1 MKCFANKGSPDTKT
15 VKRPFI
21 TRSSYDTR
29 PSQHFFSITPTQQK
43 IQAKLKIGKANDAF
57 EQEADHIADQVVRGG
72 NTSAASSP
80 VGHPPLQ
87 RKCGECEDEEKL
99 QLNSQD
105 SVIPAKKTTNFPDL
119 IAMGPGNTLSSSERR
134 FFEPRFGKSFSDV
147 RIHTD
152 ENAAKN
158 AAAINAKAYTF
169 KNNIILGKGQYHPS
183 SLSGK
188 HLLAHELTHTI
199 QQGRDG
205 HIHTMPDIQRDE
217 FQPWPGQSG
226 HDVAGTRQQRGDIIS
241 EQVQRI
247 GDPTYA
253 QLGPMLLE
261 FNTSTCELTVRKE
274 INFVRAGT
282 GDQQLSTEGFN
293 ALKTRILD
301 IAHEKLNGWVSINVT
316 PQSDQCSLQ
325 CANGQINV
333 SVVTT
338 EGSGSYSST
347 LNLFRSYG
355 RENAGNIGEDA
366 SDHTLWHEL
375 GHIVLGAADEYSES
389 RRPDG
394 TSRPAS
400 RVNTSD
406 WSIMSGEA
414 NTRRALMHARHFSH
428 LPAWLGRRFPDC
440 NFTIN
445 EASRPIVVELTPS
458 LMLGGYVDSQ
468 GSVGLYYSLGL
479 DMGLPLDR
487 LRRLE
492 FIIGPRFNFISS
504 DAQMSLLMGLR
515 AGLEGQFAS
524 SGFRLGGFGEVGGLG
539 ITDLESG
546 TLGALPYVE
555 GGLNAGYSFSG
566 ILNVGLEF
574 GAGGRESPISTPV
587 PGGPTS
593 EFNPYFRFGLN
604 LSASF

>member
-1 MKCFANKGSPDTKT
+1 VKCFANKGSPDNRKAT
-15 VKRPFI
+15 RPFI
-21 TRSSYDTR
+21 AKSSYNTYPR
-29 PSQHFFSITPTQQK
+29 QHFFSVTPAQQK
-43 IQAKLKIGKANDAF
+43 VQAKLKVGEANDVF
-57 EQEADHIADQVVRGG
+57 EQEADRIADQVVGGG
-72 NTSAASSP
+72 NAPAVSSP
-80 VGHPPLQ
+80 VGNPPLQ
-87 RKCGECEDEEKL
+87 RKCAECEEEEKL
-99 QLNSQD
+99 QRKLQD
-105 SVIPAKKTTNFPDL
+105 SATPAKATTASSDL
-119 IAMGPGNTLSSSERR
+119 IAMGQGNALSSSERS
-134 FFEPRFGKSFSDV
+134 FFEPRFGKSFADV
-147 RIHTD
+147 RLHTD

-158 AAAINAKAYTF
+158 AAAINARAYTQ
-169 KNNIILGKGQYHPS
+169 KNNIVLGKDQYHPS

-199 QQGRDG
+199 QQGRDC
-205 HIHTMPDIQRDE
+205 HIRTMPDIQRDE
-217 FQPWPGQSG
+217 FQPWPGQTG

-241 EQVQRI
+241 EQVQRT
-247 GDPTYA
+247 GDPTYS

-261 FNTSTCELTVRKE
+261 LNTSTCELTVRKE

-282 GDQQLSTEGFN
+282 GDQQLSTDDFN

-301 IAHEKLNGWVSINVT
+301 IAREKLNGWVSINVA

-355 RENAGNIGEDA
+355 RENAGNVGENA
-366 SDHTLWHEL
+366 SDRTLWHEL
-375 GHIVLGAADEYSES
+375 GHIVLGAADEYYES
-389 RRPDG
+389 KRPDG
-394 TSRPAS
+394 TPRPAS

-440 NFTIN
+440 NFTLN
-445 EASRPIVVELTPS
+445 EASRPIVVEFTPS
-458 LMLGGYVDSQ
+458 LMLGGFVGSQ
-468 GSVGLYYSLGL
+468 GSGGLYYSLGL
-479 DMGLPLDR
+479 DMGIPFDR

-492 FIIGPRFNFISS
+492 FIIGPRFNLISS
-504 DAQMSLLMGLR
+504 VDQTSLLMGLR
-515 AGLEGQFAS
+515 AGLEGQFGS
-524 SGFRLGGFGEVGGLG
+524 SGFRLGGFGEAGGLG
-539 ITDLESG
+539 FTDLGSG

-566 ILNVGLEF
+566 IFNVGVEL